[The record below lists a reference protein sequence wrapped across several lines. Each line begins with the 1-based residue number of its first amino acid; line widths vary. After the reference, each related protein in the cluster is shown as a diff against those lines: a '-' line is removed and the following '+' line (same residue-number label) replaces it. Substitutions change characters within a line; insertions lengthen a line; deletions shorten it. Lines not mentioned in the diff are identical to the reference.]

1 MSDDKP
7 FVKPFLTLSEALH
20 IVAICRV
27 YAPHDA
33 VVQAGATELLAAADE
48 VIEHFPEEADRVT
61 REILTRAELGKID
74 LDD

>member
-1 MSDDKP
+1 MPDDKP
-7 FVKPFLTLSEALH
+7 FVRPCLTLSEALH

-27 YAPHDA
+27 YSPNDA
-33 VVQAGATELLAAADE
+33 VVQAGAAEMLAAADE
-48 VIEHFPEEADRVT
+48 IIEEYPEEADRVT

>member
-1 MSDDKP
+1 MSDDRP
-7 FVKPFLTLSEALH
+7 YVRPLLTLSEALH

-27 YAPHDA
+27 YAMQDA

-48 VIEHFPEEADRVT
+48 IIDEFPEEADRVT
-61 REILTRAELGKID
+61 REILARAELGKID